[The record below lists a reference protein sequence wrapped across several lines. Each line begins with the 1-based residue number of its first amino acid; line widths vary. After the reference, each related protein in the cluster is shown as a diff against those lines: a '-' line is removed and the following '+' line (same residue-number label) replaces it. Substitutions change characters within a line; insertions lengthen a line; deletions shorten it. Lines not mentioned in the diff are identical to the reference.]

1 MQLKQFL
8 YSTDK
13 TEIQAY
19 LWATEDCSVPFN
31 AISGLLVKALPLY
44 LHWYYEEDVP
54 MPTSTKKTCYF
65 WCVIN
70 ANK

>member
-31 AISGLLVKALPLY
+31 AISGLLVKLY
-44 LHWYYEEDVP
+44 LYI
-54 MPTSTKKTCYF
+54 STDIMKKMFQCPQAQKRP
-65 WCVIN
+65 VIFGV
-70 ANK
+70 